1 MVTGDEGRG
10 ASRPATPHDHPG
22 AQAQHEHRGAAVP
35 HDHRGET
42 ALQRA
47 DRNWN
52 ELLSELR
59 VTQNGVA
66 ILFSLLLTIPFAT
79 GFDDVDDF
87 QRRVYLVALLLA
99 AASLVVH
106 VGPVAYH
113 RVLFAQRQKPAVV
126 RAANRFALVGL
137 ALLCLALTAV
147 LLLVSDVLLPRGEAL
162 AVAAV
167 FGVGTATLWTLP
179 AWLKSRGG

>member
-1 MVTGDEGRG
+1 VTGDEGRA
-10 ASRPATPHDHPG
+10 ASRRAATPHDHPG
-22 AQAQHEHRGAAVP
+22 AEAQHEHRGAAVP

-59 VTQNGVA
+59 VTQTGVA
-66 ILFSLLLTIPFAT
+66 ILFSLLLTVPFSA
-79 GFDDVDDF
+79 GFDDVDAF
-87 QRRVYLVALLLA
+87 QRRVYLVALLLSA
-99 AASLVVH
+99 TSSVMLIT
-106 VGPVAYH
+106 PVAYH

-126 RAANRFALVGL
+126 QASNRFALAGL
-137 ALLCLALTAV
+137 SLLCLALTAV
-147 LLLVSDVLLPRGEAL
+147 LLLVSDVLLPRGQAL

-167 FGVGTATLWTLP
+167 FGVGTACLWTVP
-179 AWLKSRGG
+179 AWLKRKGG

>member
-1 MVTGDEGRG
+1 MTGDEGRA
-10 ASRPATPHDHPG
+10 ASRRAAAPHDHPG
-22 AQAQHEHRGAAVP
+22 AEAQHDHRGAAVP

-42 ALQRA
+42 PLQRA
-47 DRNWN
+47 DRNWS

-59 VTQNGVA
+59 VTQTGVA
-66 ILFSLLLTIPFAT
+66 ILFSLLLTIPFSAR
-79 GFDDVDDF
+79 FEQVDAF
-87 QRRVYLVALLLA
+87 QRRVFLVALLLA
-99 AASLVVH
+99 AASSVVH
-106 VGPVAYH
+106 VAPVAYH